1 MKKITAVLSDSV
13 RLTFKCQSSRESF
26 VSSYETLGA
35 WNQFTLLRL
44 QELFSSI
51 VIFPN
56 LCNKAIKSCPKYL
69 TQYRSLTQFVQ
80 SICKEYWYL

>member
-26 VSSYETLGA
+26 VSSYETLET

-56 LCNKAIKSCPKYL
+56 LCKKAIKSCPKYL
-69 TQYRSLTQFVQ
+69 TEDRSLTQFVQ